1 MGETIRYIIGVAC
14 VGLAGGV
21 MAAPGITCAM
31 WEFWVIE
38 LGFAAGYTAIY
49 WM

>member
-1 MGETIRYIIGVAC
+1 MGKIIRYIIGVAC
-14 VGLAGGV
+14 VELAGGV
-21 MAAPGITCAM
+21 LVVSGINCAM

-49 WM
+49 WR